1 MIIVRISMNVIPEK
15 QKELV
20 QTLLSVMGSM
30 QKEQGCLS
38 YTLYCAI
45 ENNNL
50 LNLLMEWQTRKHL
63 DHHLRSKMFGVL
75 LGTKSLLNE
84 PHAIRIYTVHRSEGM
99 EAVHTARGK
108 EPTWA

>member
-30 QKEQGCLS
+30 ESEEGCLS
-38 YTLYCAI
+38 YTLFCTI
-45 ENNNL
+45 EDNNR
-50 LNLLMEWQTRKHL
+50 LNLLVEWQTRKNL

-84 PHAIRIYTVHRSEGM
+84 PHGIQIYTIHRSEGM
-99 EAVHTARGK
+99 EAVHNARAK
-108 EPTWA
+108 VRDRV